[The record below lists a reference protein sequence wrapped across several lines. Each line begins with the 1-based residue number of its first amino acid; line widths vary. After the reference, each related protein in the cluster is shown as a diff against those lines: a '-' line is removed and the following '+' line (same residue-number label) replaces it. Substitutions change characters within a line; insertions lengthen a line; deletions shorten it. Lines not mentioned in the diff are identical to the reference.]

1 MLEFKLEEG
10 GTGKLILDGDM
21 TVQRAGELKTALIEA
36 LDKATSVVIDMEH
49 ITDADLS
56 FLQLLC
62 SAHRTS
68 LKINKTVSLSENAPQ
83 FFWDTV
89 KKAGYSCKDPGCDDQ
104 NCLWIGGNSR

>member
-21 TVQRAGELKTALIEA
+21 TVQRAGELKAALIEA
-36 LDKATSVVIDMEH
+36 LDKANSVVIDLEN

-56 FLQLLC
+56 CLQLLC
-62 SAHRTS
+62 SAHRTA
-68 LKINKTVSLSENAPQ
+68 LKTNKSVSLSEKAPQ

-89 KKAGYSCKDPGCDDQ
+89 KKAGYSCKDPGCDNE